1 MKVMNLIVYL
11 ILITGGLLIL
21 TPFIWMIL
29 TAVKPSNEVLL
40 MPPKWIPSKIVWS
53 NFLEAY
59 NAAPFKKYLINSFIV
74 SISITS
80 GELVTSILA
89 AFAFSHIK
97 FKFRD
102 VLFTFVIAT
111 MMVPSEILIIPNYIT
126 LSKLGWI
133 NSYKALILPWCTSVF
148 SIFLL
153 KQQFSSIPISYYKA
167 AKLDGCSD
175 FKYLLTIMIPM
186 SMPTIVSV
194 GILKFINSWNSYLW
208 PLIVTNTVE
217 MRTLPVALAV
227 FSNEAGTT
235 YNILMAFSLML
246 IMPILIMYF
255 FTQKYVISG
264 VSSSGIKG

>member
-1 MKVMNLIVYL
+1 
-11 ILITGGLLIL
+11 
-21 TPFIWMIL
+21 MIL

-40 MPPKWIPSKIVWS
+40 MPPKWLPSKIVWL

-74 SISITS
+74 SICITV

-89 AFAFSHIK
+89 AFAFSHIN

-102 VLFTFVIAT
+102 IFFIAIIST
-111 MMVPSEILIIPNYIT
+111 MMVPSEILMIPNYIT
-126 LSKLGWI
+126 LSKLGCI

-153 KQQFSSIPISYYKA
+153 KQQFSSIPASYYKA

-175 FKYLLTIMIPM
+175 FKYLLAIIIPI
-186 SMPTIVSV
+186 SIPTIVSV
-194 GILKFINSWNSYLW
+194 GILKFINSWNAYLW
-208 PLIVTNTVE
+208 PLIVTNTID
-217 MRTLPVALAV
+217 MRTLPVALGV

-264 VSSSGIKG
+264 VGRSGIKG